1 MKKTIFKTLAAVIG
15 CTTLFLTGCLNNFD
29 GTTPKYEEYSENYT
43 SKYGENN
50 VASGIGAGSIY
61 ASISST
67 TAAQDTKV
75 TVTFHYCASELD
87 QESVEAALTFY
98 KLKPNGTN
106 SYYYPEHDGELTKTF
121 VRKEEPSSYSG
132 SSYNSTVEYIYNV
145 NTEDLEYSKIAL
157 VIDGSKLKYTN
168 GTAVLSNDNNLTA
181 GELTDSVVK
190 YINMS
195 YKSTKKGGGLLTSI
209 SNYFSERYDVKYI
222 MGLQIDASYNPQT
235 QPNLSY
241 QTTQPSGT
249 GKSRYWV
256 RPPAKEFNADFTV
269 KSYVD
274 NLSDILSKMYKLQIQ
289 KPGSTEW
296 EASGTLTFTYHSTA
310 SSAAA
315 DPYSANTYTTDIDT
329 SAMEKGTKW
338 RVLRDD
344 SISLGTAP
352 AWIKAAY
359 GHEPMSYTPNRSII
373 ERTGSIAYGSAD
385 TAYIFEWDGAGSFSG
400 ASDCTY
406 ANAQAAQSS
415 MFNCTY
421 DSSSMILEPVSGVE
435 LKDVNGFIL
444 VSSAEN
450 AIMES
455 TTAYYYDEN
464 DVINKI
470 RVKPKD
476 ESFIG
481 YVKVYVNDKTTI
493 KSGTNTSHDKQL
505 NFGCYPD
512 ATQGELSGYVEIGEG
527 HIIQGLP
534 LITDTTASTS
544 RVDYTLAYV
553 NRNKGE
559 NIEEVFDV
567 YLLPGTYYIEKA
579 NRYTDPNSIL
589 NGITERVYY
598 GQLEIINGKTNTTTF
613 TSYYYYSNSGSF
625 TISVANA
632 GHYKVRCYSYN
643 STTSNDTNHYYD
655 GYMAF
660 HIYKD

>member
-1 MKKTIFKTLAAVIG
+1 MKKTIFKTLAVVIS
-15 CTTLFLTGCLNNFD
+15 CSTLFLTGCLNNFD
-29 GTTPKYEEYSENYT
+29 GTTPNYEEYSENYT

-50 VASGIGAGSIY
+50 EASGIGAGSIN

-75 TVTFHYCASELD
+75 TVTFNSCVSMLDDASVD
-87 QESVEAALTFY
+87 AALSFY
-98 KLKPNGTN
+98 KLKPNVTN
-106 SYYYPEHDGELTKTF
+106 SYYYPEHDGDLVKTF
-121 VRKEEPSSYSG
+121 VRKEEPSYYPSQ
-132 SSYNSTVEYIYNV
+132 VKYIYNV

-168 GTAVLSNDNNLTA
+168 GTAVLSNDENLTA

-222 MGLQIDASYNPQT
+222 MGLQIDAGYNPQP

-241 QTTQPSGT
+241 QTSQPSGT

-256 RPPAKEFNADFTV
+256 RPPAKEFNTDFTV

-274 NLSDILSKMYKLQIQ
+274 NLSNILSQMYKLQIQ

-296 EASGTLTFTYHSTA
+296 EASGTLAFTYHSTA

-344 SISLGTAP
+344 SISLGAAP

-359 GHEPMSYTPNRSII
+359 GHEPMSYTPNRHIQVAV
-373 ERTGSIAYGSAD
+373 GSISYASAD

-415 MFNCTY
+415 MFNYTK
-421 DSSSMILEPVSGVE
+421 DSSSIILVPVSGVE

-444 VSSAEN
+444 VSSADN
-450 AIMES
+450 TIIES

-470 RVKPKD
+470 RVRPKD

-512 ATQGELSGYVEIGEG
+512 ATQGELSGYVELTED
-527 HIIQGLP
+527 
-534 LITDTTASTS
+534 LITQGAPIITNTASS
-544 RVDYTLAYV
+544 IDPDDYTFAYV
-553 NRNKGE
+553 DRNNG
-559 NIEEVFDV
+559 NDIEEVFEV
-567 YLLPGTYYIEKA
+567 YLLPGTYYIQKA
-579 NRYTDPNSIL
+579 NGDDDTNGIL
-589 NGITERVYY
+589 NSKTGHVYY
-598 GQLEIINGKTNTTTF
+598 GSLQVINSKTGSTAITMGTYTDSSSFVISAANAGYYKIRCYSYYSGNDSN
-613 TSYYYYSNSGSF
+613 TSYYYHGW
-625 TISVANA
+625 
-632 GHYKVRCYSYN
+632 
-643 STTSNDTNHYYD
+643 
-655 GYMAF
+655 MAF
-660 HIYKD
+660 HIYKN